1 MLMKVTTVILL
12 LTLFSFNLLSV
23 NVLGAKS
30 EGISMER
37 AKQIALEQV
46 KGEILHANLEEDDGK
61 IRYEVIIQ
69 AKDGKY
75 EVEIDKSTGKVL
87 EVEREGSSGDDDDR
101 DDDDDD
107 RDEPNDD

>member
-1 MLMKVTTVILL
+1 MLKSVTTVIML

-23 NVLGAKS
+23 NAQMAKP

-46 KGEILHANLEEDDGK
+46 KGEILYAHLEDDDGK
-61 IRYEVIIQ
+61 FTYEVIIQ

-87 EVEREGSSGDDDDR
+87 EVEKEDNRGDDDR
-101 DDDDDD
+101 EDDD
-107 RDEPNDD
+107 RDEPYDD